1 MEDLFNKIYTTEFL
15 FEVFTGLDEGA
26 IKDYYALFISSM
38 AYYKFI
44 KIDKELANALY
55 VNIMNTSLNN
65 TDQML
70 EKIDEFLINKSIDNM
85 ENELNTV
92 LD

>member
-1 MEDLFNKIYTTEFL
+1 MK
-15 FEVFTGLDEGA
+15 G
-26 IKDYYALFISSM
+26 KDYYALFISSM

-44 KIDKELANALY
+44 KIDKDLANALY

-70 EKIDEFLINKSIDNM
+70 EKIDAGHS
-85 ENELNTV
+85 
-92 LD
+92 

>member
-1 MEDLFNKIYTTEFL
+1 MEDLFNKIYSTEFL
-15 FEVFTGLDEGA
+15 FEVFMGLDEGA

-44 KIDKELANALY
+44 KIDKEFANVLY
-55 VNIMNTSLNN
+55 VNIMNTSLKN

-70 EKIDEFLINKSIDNM
+70 EKINEFLINKSIDNM
-85 ENELNTV
+85 ENELNNIF
-92 LD
+92 

>member
-1 MEDLFNKIYTTEFL
+1 M
-15 FEVFTGLDEGA
+15 GLDEGA

-44 KIDKELANALY
+44 KIDKEFANVLY
-55 VNIMNTSLNN
+55 VNIMNTSLKN

-85 ENELNTV
+85 ENELNSIF
-92 LD
+92 

>member
-38 AYYKFI
+38 AYHKFI
-44 KIDKELANALY
+44 EIDRELGLY
-55 VNIMNTSLNN
+55 NFHAYRFCRM
-65 TDQML
+65 QR
-70 EKIDEFLINKSIDNM
+70 
-85 ENELNTV
+85 
-92 LD
+92 

>member
-1 MEDLFNKIYTTEFL
+1 MEDLFNKIYSTEFL

-38 AYYKFI
+38 SYYKFI
-44 KIDKELANALY
+44 KIDKEFANVLY
-55 VNIMNTSLNN
+55 VNIMNTSLKN

-85 ENELNTV
+85 ENELNNIF
-92 LD
+92 

>member
-1 MEDLFNKIYTTEFL
+1 MEDLFNKIYSTEFL
-15 FEVFTGLDEGA
+15 FEVFMGLDEGA

-44 KIDKELANALY
+44 KIDKEFANVLY
-55 VNIMNTSLNN
+55 VNIMNTSLKN

-85 ENELNTV
+85 ENDLNNIF
-92 LD
+92 

>member
-1 MEDLFNKIYTTEFL
+1 MEDLFNKIYSTEFL

-26 IKDYYALFISSM
+26 INDYYALFISSM

-65 TDQML
+65 IDQML
-70 EKIDEFLINKSIDNM
+70 EKIDEFLISKSIDNM

>member
-1 MEDLFNKIYTTEFL
+1 MEDLFNKIYSTEFL
-15 FEVFTGLDEGA
+15 FEVFMGLDEGA
-26 IKDYYALFISSM
+26 IKDYYALFTSSM

-44 KIDKELANALY
+44 KIDKEFANVLY
-55 VNIMNTSLNN
+55 VNIMNTSLKN

-85 ENELNTV
+85 ENELNSIF
-92 LD
+92 

>member
-1 MEDLFNKIYTTEFL
+1 MEDLFNKIYSTEFL
-15 FEVFTGLDEGA
+15 FEVFMGLDEGA

-44 KIDKELANALY
+44 KIDKEFANVLY
-55 VNIMNTSLNN
+55 VNIMNTSLKN

-85 ENELNTV
+85 ENELNNIF
-92 LD
+92 

>member
-1 MEDLFNKIYTTEFL
+1 MEDLFNKIYSTEFL
-15 FEVFTGLDEGA
+15 FEVFMGLDEGA

-44 KIDKELANALY
+44 KIDKEFANVLY
-55 VNIMNTSLNN
+55 VNIMNTSLKN

-85 ENELNTV
+85 ENELNSIF
-92 LD
+92 

>member
-15 FEVFTGLDEGA
+15 FEVFSGLDEGA
-26 IKDYYALFISSM
+26 IKDDYALFISSM

-44 KIDKELANALY
+44 KIDKEFANALY
-55 VNIMNTSLNN
+55 VNIINTSLKN

-70 EKIDEFLINKSIDNM
+70 EKIDEFLINKSIDNI
-85 ENELNTV
+85 EKELNTV
-92 LD
+92 LY

>member
-1 MEDLFNKIYTTEFL
+1 MKDLFNKIYSTEFL
-15 FEVFTGLDEGA
+15 FEVFMGLDEGA

-44 KIDKELANALY
+44 KIDKEFANVLY
-55 VNIMNTSLNN
+55 VNIMNTSLKN

-85 ENELNTV
+85 ENELNNIF
-92 LD
+92 

>member
-38 AYYKFI
+38 AYHKFI
-44 KIDKELANALY
+44 EIDK
-55 VNIMNTSLNN
+55 
-65 TDQML
+65 
-70 EKIDEFLINKSIDNM
+70 K
-85 ENELNTV
+85 
-92 LD
+92 

>member
-15 FEVFTGLDEGA
+15 FEVLTGLDEGA

-70 EKIDEFLINKSIDNM
+70 EKIDEFLISKSIDNM